1 MKRKVILWIGVLSLF
16 LVTGCFG
23 KKNDNL
29 LEKFKKQVSK
39 SENYYLSGDLE
50 ITNHEEIYSY
60 VVEVAYKKD
69 DQFRVELKNKTND
82 HEQIILKN
90 TEGVFVLTPSLNKS
104 FKFQSDWPYN
114 SSQSYLLQ
122 TLITDIENDADKKVE
137 ESEEGI
143 VVTTKTN
150 YSNNKNLV
158 NQKIYIDK
166 EGNVTKVEVLDKD
179 GVTQIKMT
187 FSDIDYD
194 TKFDENY
201 FDLNS
206 NMQASK
212 TEKLEQTGKTID
224 DIVYPMFLPTDT
236 HLSSENKVSKM
247 DGERVILTF
256 TGEKPFTFVQE
267 NVGVTKDY
275 ETITTFGEP
284 ALLLDTIG
292 IVEDQ
297 TVSWISEGVEYY
309 LTSEVMSREELIEV
323 ASSMATIPIEK

>member
-1 MKRKVILWIGVLSLF
+1 MKRKVILIVGVLSVF
-16 LVTGCFG
+16 LLSGCFG
-23 KKNDNL
+23 KKSENL

-39 SENYYLSGDLE
+39 NESYYLSGDLE
-50 ITNHEEIYSY
+50 IVNHEDIYSY

-69 DQFRVELKNKTND
+69 NQFRVELKNKTND

-90 TEGVFVLTPSLNKS
+90 SEGVFVLTPSLNKS

-122 TLITDIENDADKKVE
+122 TLVTDIENDENRKVE
-137 ESEEGI
+137 ENEEGI
-143 VVTTKTN
+143 IVTTKTN
-150 YSNNKNLV
+150 YSNNKSLV
-158 NQKIYIDK
+158 SQKIYIDK
-166 EGNVTKVEVLDKD
+166 DANVTKVEVLDKD
-179 GVTQIKMT
+179 GTSKIKMS
-187 FSDIDYD
+187 FADIDYD

-212 TEKLEQTGKTID
+212 TDKLEQTEKSIN
-224 DIVYPMFLPTDT
+224 DIVYPMFLPTNT
-236 HLSSENKVSKM
+236 RLSGENKVAKT

-267 NVGVTKDY
+267 NVGITDSY

-284 ALLLDTIG
+284 QMLLDTIG
-292 IVEDQ
+292 IVEDK

-309 LTSEVMSREELIEV
+309 LTSEVMSKEELLEV
-323 ASSMATIPIEK
+323 ASSIATVPIEK

>member
-16 LVTGCFG
+16 LATGCFG
-23 KKNDNL
+23 KKNDDL

-39 SENYYLSGDLE
+39 SDNYYLSGDLE
-50 ITNHEEIYSY
+50 ITNHEEVYSY
-60 VVEVAYKKD
+60 VVEVAYKKE

-90 TEGVFVLTPSLNKS
+90 KEGVFVLTPSLNKS

-122 TLITDIENDADKKVE
+122 TLITDI
-137 ESEEGI
+137 
-143 VVTTKTN
+143 
-150 YSNNKNLV
+150 
-158 NQKIYIDK
+158 QKIYIDK
-166 EGNVTKVEVLDKD
+166 DGNVTKVEVLDKN
-179 GVTQIKMT
+179 GMAQIKMM

-212 TEKLEQTGKTID
+212 TDKLEQTQKSIND
-224 DIVYPMFLPTDT
+224 VVYPMFLPTDT
-236 HLSSENKVSKM
+236 HLASENKVSKT

-267 NVGVTKDY
+267 NVGITKEY

-284 ALLLDTIG
+284 QMLLDTIG
-292 IVEDQ
+292 IVEEQ

-309 LTSEVMSREELIEV
+309 LTSEVMSKDELIEV
-323 ASSMATIPIEK
+323 ASSMATVPIEK

>member
-1 MKRKVILWIGVLSLF
+1 MKRKVILFVGVLSIF
-16 LVTGCFG
+16 LLTGCFG
-23 KKNDNL
+23 KKNENL
-29 LEKFKKQVSK
+29 LEKFQKQVSK

-50 ITNHEEIYSY
+50 IVNHEDVYSY
-60 VVEVAYKKD
+60 VVEVAYQKEN
-69 DQFRVELKNKTND
+69 QFRVELKNKTND

-122 TLITDIENDADKKVE
+122 TLVADIDNDSEKTVE
-137 ESEEGI
+137 ENEEGI

-150 YSNNKNLV
+150 YANNKSLV
-158 NQKIYIDK
+158 SQKIYINQDAM
-166 EGNVTKVEVLDKD
+166 VTKVEVLDKD
-179 GVTQIKMT
+179 GAIKIKML

-212 TEKLEQTGKTID
+212 TENLEQTSTSIE
-224 DIVYPMFLPTDT
+224 DIVYPMFLPTNT
-236 HLSSENKVSKM
+236 YLTGESKVSKT

-256 TGEKPFTFVQE
+256 AGEKPFTFVQE
-267 NVGVTKDY
+267 NVGITKDY

-284 ALLLDTIG
+284 QMLLDTIG
-292 IVEDQ
+292 IVEDK
-297 TVSWISEGVEYY
+297 TVSWISDGVEYY
-309 LTSEVMSREELIEV
+309 LTSEVMSQDELLEV
-323 ASSMATIPIEK
+323 ASSIATNPLEK

>member
-1 MKRKVILWIGVLSLF
+1 MKRKVILIVGVLSIF
-16 LVTGCFG
+16 LLTGCFG
-23 KKNDNL
+23 KKKDNL

-50 ITNHEEIYSY
+50 IVNHEDVYSY
-60 VVEVAYKKD
+60 VVEVAYKKEN
-69 DQFRVELKNKTND
+69 QFRVELKNKTND

-90 TEGVFVLTPSLNKS
+90 KEGVFVLTPSLNKS

-122 TLITDIENDADKKVE
+122 TLITDIENDEGKTVE
-137 ESEEGI
+137 ENEEGI

-150 YSNNKNLV
+150 YSNNKSLV
-158 NQKIYIDK
+158 RQKIYIDK
-166 EGNVTKVEVLDKD
+166 DANVTKVEVLDQEENVK
-179 GVTQIKMT
+179 IKMM
-187 FSDIDYD
+187 FSDVDYD

-212 TEKLEQTGKTID
+212 TDKLEQTEKEIND
-224 DIVYPMFLPTDT
+224 VVYPMFLPTNT
-236 HLSSENKVSKM
+236 YLSGENKVSKT

-256 TGEKPFTFVQE
+256 SGEKPFTFVQE
-267 NVGVTKDY
+267 NVGITEDY

-284 ALLLDTIG
+284 QMLLDTIG
-292 IVEDQ
+292 IVEDK

-309 LTSEVMSREELIEV
+309 LTSEVMNQNELLEV
-323 ASSMATIPIEK
+323 AASLATNPIEK